1 MKPFRPIFGGLTAAI
16 VVVILTVAIVA
27 CTLVL
32 GIVPAAM
39 EVLTH
44 TEEHVSPGSS
54 IGRSGCFKRLPVSFP
69 TNPTARKDS

>member
-44 TEEHVSPGSS
+44 TEEHVSPGPPSNVQVAS
-54 IGRSGCFKRLPVSFP
+54 
-69 TNPTARKDS
+69 NDYQ